1 MRPALTVWLSGCVAG
16 WLAGWLQDADHPV
29 TTSLKRL
36 FLFEVEQ
43 MAEAGGVT
51 MSPQLHLFQALSP
64 ADMDGWKV
72 QNTCAH
78 TRRPALLDLARSL
91 ALAAVRIIRCGSGA
105 DHYRATAAP
114 PPRPPPSCCSCG
126 LQRAFDQVMVTLVT
140 SPSTGGDP
148 SISVPIHLKP
158 VRQTNAH
165 DRTLSFLSPP
175 HLAARA
181 FLYLDW

>member
-1 MRPALTVWLSGCVAG
+1 MRPALTVWLCGWLAG

-72 QNTCAH
+72 QNTYAH
-78 TRRPALLDLARSL
+78 TRRPASLARSL
-91 ALAAVRIIRCGSGA
+91 ACL
-105 DHYRATAAP
+105 
-114 PPRPPPSCCSCG
+114 
-126 LQRAFDQVMVTLVT
+126 L
-140 SPSTGGDP
+140 
-148 SISVPIHLKP
+148 
-158 VRQTNAH
+158 
-165 DRTLSFLSPP
+165 
-175 HLAARA
+175 
-181 FLYLDW
+181 